1 MKKWTRYLFATLLA
15 LMCLTSTLMPVLADT
30 ASTALPVTVKLSGS
44 IPSSKEDFKI
54 VLTAK
59 DSANPM
65 PTGSAEG
72 KYTLTITGKEST
84 NTGTFPAITFDR
96 VGIYDYTVAQT
107 KGTNKKCT
115 YDTQVYYV
123 RIYITN
129 SEDMKSLESSVVIY
143 KENPDQEDKKA
154 EKTDGLVFAN
164 KYAKAT
170 STNSPQTGDESQPLL
185 YAGLIAASL
194 AVLVALMVTR
204 KPKYSDE
211 E

>member
-15 LMCLTSTLMPVLADT
+15 LMCLTITLMPVLADT
-30 ASTALPVTVKLSGS
+30 TGTAPSVTVNLSGP
-44 IPSSKEDFKI
+44 IPTTKENFKI
-54 VLTAK
+54 VLTAR
-59 DSANPM
+59 DAANPM

-72 KYTLTITGKEST
+72 KYTLTVTGKEST
-84 NTGTFPAITFDR
+84 NTGTFPAITFNR
-96 VGIYDYTVAQT
+96 VGIYDYTVAQL

-129 SEDMKSLESSVVIY
+129 NADMTGLESTVVIY

-154 EKTDGLVFAN
+154 EKADGLVFTN

-170 STNSPQTGDESQPLL
+170 TTDSPQTGDESQPLL